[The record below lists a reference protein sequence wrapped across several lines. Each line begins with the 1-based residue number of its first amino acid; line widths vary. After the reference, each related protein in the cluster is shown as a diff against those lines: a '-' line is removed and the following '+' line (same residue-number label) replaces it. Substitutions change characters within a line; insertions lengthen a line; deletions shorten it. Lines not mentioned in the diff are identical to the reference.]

1 MNKATTTRRRNL
13 IEIHGGKGK
22 SKTGENND
30 IQYCLTKKDM
40 KPTEHPFGEPAPLL
54 QLHLS
59 SCTPSMSIASF

>member
-30 IQYCLTKKDM
+30 IQYCLTKKER
-40 KPTEHPFGEPAPLL
+40 KT
-54 QLHLS
+54 
-59 SCTPSMSIASF
+59 